1 MADTVHT
8 VNSILRRLLALCLQ
22 LLLQRSGHG
31 DAEDG
36 CGSPSYFFCTT
47 IPRVLQENLVNCQTR
62 KFINEISN

>member
-1 MADTVHT
+1 MSDTVHT

-31 DAEDG
+31 RAEGG

-47 IPRVLQENLVNCQTR
+47 IPRVFAR
-62 KFINEISN
+62 KSCKLPNPKVH